1 MEITFEAVTNE
12 TFFSAGCTINYRLY
26 LVQNSSASP
35 ENLNSITI
43 QLSSENLALPD
54 SGYSVNISD
63 TLSGTGSFNRGDA
76 GTVQF
81 SITDSLPSNGYM
93 EIKFSGTVPATS
105 GPLALLQVAFTMN
118 ATALSLG
125 SVTYGPK
132 YSTELYT
139 SYPEITLARTS
150 QGGKLY
156 IIYI

>member
-1 MEITFEAVTNE
+1 MEITFEGVTNE
-12 TFFSAGCTINYRLY
+12 TFFSAGRTINYRLY

-35 ENLNSITI
+35 ENLNSTTI
-43 QLSSENLALPD
+43 QLSSENLELLD
-54 SGYSVNISD
+54 SGYSVNISN
-63 TLSGTGSFNRGDA
+63 TMSSTGSINLDNA

-81 SITDSLPSNGYM
+81 SITDPLPSDGYM
-93 EIKFSGTVPATS
+93 EIKFNGTVQATS

-118 ATALSLG
+118 ATALGLG

-156 IIYI
+156 IIYM